1 MFLRINLYYRNE
13 AWHPIL
19 FFDVFIILLVNHD
32 FISGLS
38 SNITEWKH
46 SKEAKIAAQR
56 RNELEH
62 LLKLEREKNRSVCR
76 VFLLSVYSFI

>member
-1 MFLRINLYYRNE
+1 MFL
-13 AWHPIL
+13 A
-19 FFDVFIILLVNHD
+19 
-32 FISGLS
+32 GLS

-62 LLKLEREKNRSVCR
+62 LLKLERDKNRY
-76 VFLLSVYSFI
+76 LI